1 MKPTSRFGSFAGS
14 RRGSSLLV
22 AGVFA
27 LVIGAGVSLMVSQTT
42 TQMTNLFRTR
52 VVENS
57 LAGAQ
62 AVLGS
67 MSADVLF
74 IMNNRPPQTGGS
86 IAAIQT
92 VLHQMRP
99 SSLTGYEAV
108 RQGTRPLTYIRD
120 AGQNDF
126 QFRVIDDAADRW
138 NGYSTA
144 RLDYEIVAAVR
155 EMSGNAD
162 RLGVKGIAAR
172 KRLTL
177 DYVPLYQF
185 AIFYHPDLEL
195 HPGPAM
201 DVRGPVHTNGILW
214 LGSANSLNFH
224 SRVTATGDI
233 RAYNDFSGLNINAK
247 AGDQGYLYPLEGY
260 TNYGNVNFKNAAGAW
275 QNMLLA
281 AGHALDTN
289 RNRYLDSL
297 DANWQSDALSRWGGN
312 VRDQA
317 HGTRPINP
325 PLPVGSDASEMIARL
340 DPADSQAVRDM
351 KFENMADLRIT
362 GNPGQPDTIRI
373 TDSNGNVIPNRG
385 SNGQDIWSIG
395 EFYDGQQETVVRTID
410 INMGNLV
417 ARGLTFQNGVLYAS
431 TTPGSGDNWTAPTSW
446 AGYGRNNFMPAIRV
460 TNAANLPR
468 NLQQGFTLATDRPLY
483 TVGNV
488 NSGSSP
494 ATAVFAAD
502 SVTVLSQS
510 LRLDYP
516 VPVTVNGKVEY
527 RSSLD
532 NSKAFPLA
540 SSLPA
545 GYTRE
550 GTPSGVT
557 DPLTGR
563 SVTTGM
569 NPSANPPSG
578 SAGMVTNLILMMGQ
592 TGSRFNAQGK
602 RITQSGGAHNVM
614 RYLENWSNKV
624 HTFNGSLICLYES
637 LAATR
642 PWRNDSGFKYYDP
655 PNRNYTWDN
664 RLQTATPPPGMPM
677 FLVINEG
684 AVERVSIDYAR
695 TNLPSS

>member
-1 MKPTSRFGSFAGS
+1 MKSRIRFGSPAGP

-62 AVLGS
+62 AVLSS

-86 IAAIQT
+86 ISAIQT

-99 SSLTGYEAV
+99 ASLAGYEPV
-108 RQGTRPLTYIRD
+108 RDGTRPLTYIRD
-120 AGQNDF
+120 HGQNDF

-144 RLDYEIVAAVR
+144 RLDYEMVAAVR

-162 RLGVKGIAAR
+162 RLGVEGIAAR

-195 HPGPAM
+195 HPGPEM
-201 DVRGPVHTNGILW
+201 DVRGPVHTNGKLW
-214 LGSANSLNFH
+214 LGSLNSLNFH
-224 SRVTATGDI
+224 SRVTATGSI
-233 RAYNDFSGLNINAK
+233 RAYNDFTGLNINATSR
-247 AGDQGYLYPLEGY
+247 DQGYIYPLEAY

-297 DANWQSDALSRWGGN
+297 DANWQSDALSRWGGM
-312 VRDQA
+312 VRDEA

-351 KFENMADLRIT
+351 KFEAMADIKIT

-373 TDSNGNVIPNRG
+373 TDANGNVIPNRG

-417 ARGLTFQNGVLYAS
+417 GRGFNFQNGVLYAS

-446 AGYGRNNFMPAIRV
+446 GNYGRSDFMPAIRV
-460 TNAANLPR
+460 TNASSLPR

-488 NSGSSP
+488 NSSASP

-516 VPVTVNGKVEY
+516 VPVTVNGRTEY

-532 NSKAFPLA
+532 TSKAFPLS

-557 DPLTGR
+557 DPLTR
-563 SVTTGM
+563 KSVTTSM

-578 SAGMVTNLILMMGQ
+578 SNGLVTNLILMMGQ

-614 RYLENWSNKV
+614 RYLENWSGKK

-637 LAATR
+637 LVSTK
-642 PWRNDSGFKYYDP
+642 PWRNDSGHKYYEP